1 MQQQQK
7 DNASTDEWLP
17 TLQPISSKNKSE
29 RKAREVVQAAE
40 ELIGI

>member
-7 DNASTDEWLP
+7 DNASADEWLP

-29 RKAREVVQAAE
+29 RREVVEAAE